1 MPMIRKQIEKK
12 ELILTSNFP
21 LTCLMFLLSLIAKP
35 LKSDVDV
42 HHCFYNPASL
52 CFHTATITVTN
63 YVNASKYSGAP
74 SVI

>member
-1 MPMIRKQIEKK
+1 MPMIRKQTEKK

-21 LTCLMFLLSLIAKP
+21 LNCLMSLLSLTAKP

-52 CFHTATITVTN
+52 CFHIATITVTN
-63 YVNASKYSGAP
+63 YFNASKYSGSP